1 MDKRGMDVP
10 KASGGRG
17 MGFLAGLGK
26 VATDYFTGQ
35 TQDLRDDARFRRR
48 MKAMNESHI
57 DRRALDLAAKAA
69 GYDIDIAAASA
80 AAPLMKNSGFARIGS
95 IEMQKEATIRNISEK
110 PNTKNK
116 GGTPRTKK
124 SQSGQPT
131 TEDTGPTSSTSK
143 MKPDAKVKKQT
154 ATTRTGGK
162 KTKSSN
168 PSLPSK
174 SSGKVEPAKAE
185 AEAWPGAGPR
195 FGGDGENVIKPKKTK
210 TGKVGDTVTKGGG
223 ITEITPAKVKTGQ
236 RKNGTSGSTNGN
248 KKGGM

>member
-48 MKAMNESHI
+48 MKAMNEANV
-57 DRRALDLAAKAA
+57 DKKALDLVTRAA
-69 GYDIDIAAASA
+69 GYDIDIAAAAS
-80 AAPLMKNSGFARIGS
+80 AAPLMKNSGFARIGN

-124 SQSGQPT
+124 PQSGQPT
-131 TEDTGPTSSTSK
+131 TEDTGPTSSTSE
-143 MKPDAKVKKQT
+143 MKPDAKIKKQT
-154 ATTRTGGK
+154 ATTRTGVK
-162 KTKSSN
+162 KTK
-168 PSLPSK
+168 
-174 SSGKVEPAKAE
+174 VAKA
-185 AEAWPGAGPR
+185 
-195 FGGDGENVIKPKKTK
+195 
-210 TGKVGDTVTKGGG
+210 GDTVTKGGG
-223 ITEITPAKVKTGQ
+223 ITEITPAKVKTGK
-236 RKNGTSGSTNGN
+236 RGSGNSGSTNGN

>member
-80 AAPLMKNSGFARIGS
+80 AAPLMKNSGFARIGN

-124 SQSGQPT
+124 PQSGQPT
-131 TEDTGPTSSTSK
+131 TEDTGPTSSTSS
-143 MKPDAKVKKQT
+143 MKQPTIKKQT
-154 ATTRTGGK
+154 ATTRTGVK
-162 KTKSSN
+162 KTK
-168 PSLPSK
+168 
-174 SSGKVEPAKAE
+174 VAKA
-185 AEAWPGAGPR
+185 
-195 FGGDGENVIKPKKTK
+195 
-210 TGKVGDTVTKGGG
+210 GDTVTKGGG
-223 ITEITPAKVKTGQ
+223 ITEITPAKVKTGK
-236 RKNGTSGSTNGN
+236 RGSGNSGSTNGN